1 MTKVLE
7 LKRIRNLSEEIN
19 KFIGDNPSIKIVDIK
34 YSISSYVEAGN
45 VKSFSGALI
54 VYEESEI

>member
-7 LKRIRNLSEEIN
+7 LKRKRDLTEEIN
-19 KFIGDNPSIKIVDIK
+19 KFIIDNPSIKIIDIK
-34 YSISSYVEAGN
+34 YSISSYVEASK

-54 VYEESEI
+54 VYEESDI